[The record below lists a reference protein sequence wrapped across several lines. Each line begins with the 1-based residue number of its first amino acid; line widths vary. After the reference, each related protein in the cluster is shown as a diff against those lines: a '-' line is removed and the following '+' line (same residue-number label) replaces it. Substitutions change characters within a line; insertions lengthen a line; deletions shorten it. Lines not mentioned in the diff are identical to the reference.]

1 MTYHIIIINLKS
13 NYPEISSPLL
23 SLRQFCS
30 LCFGLL
36 QDELPASPTTLFHG
50 SSDIRTRL
58 LYSSVWLIS
67 WLIWFLVVSLLCRG
81 QDQGKGTLKWKSN
94 LTHDGWKEHL
104 VKSAC
109 PDQRTACE
117 CDSKGLQYFTGL
129 PQCPGCSEAGQHY
142 ADCSLPLN
150 YSEAH

>member
-1 MTYHIIIINLKS
+1 MTYHIITINLKS
-13 NYPEISSPLL
+13 NYPRSFL
-23 SLRQFCS
+23 SLALTEAVLYFVFWPVTGWVTSQSNYIIPWQFWY
-30 LCFGLL
+30 
-36 QDELPASPTTLFHG
+36 QDKATVFF
-50 SSDIRTRL
+50 
-58 LYSSVWLIS
+58 WLIS
-67 WLIWFLVVSLLCRG
+67 CLIWFLVVSLLCRG
-81 QDQGKGTLKWKSN
+81 QDQGKATLKWKSN

-117 CDSKGLQYFTGL
+117 CDSKGRQYFTGL
-129 PQCPGCSEAGQHY
+129 PQSPGCSEAGQHY